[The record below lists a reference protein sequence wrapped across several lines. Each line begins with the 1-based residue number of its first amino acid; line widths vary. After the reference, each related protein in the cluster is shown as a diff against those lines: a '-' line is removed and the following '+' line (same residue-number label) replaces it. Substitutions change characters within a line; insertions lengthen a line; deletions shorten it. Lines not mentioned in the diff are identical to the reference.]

1 MTESTTAPAPAW
13 RAIFSAGLWRDNIAA
28 VQLLGLC
35 PMIAVSA
42 DFGAA
47 VVLGLATAAVMAVC
61 GAVVALCRPVL
72 PAAVRLPIF
81 LLVVAAAVGAV
92 DLALAAWAFE
102 WHRKLGIFVALIL
115 TNCAVLARLEV
126 FASKQ
131 GALAAFC
138 DGLAMGGGML
148 LALAALALARQALGP
163 AAAAPFGGF
172 VLFAFLVA
180 AWQLARD
187 RNADRNA
194 KSDLHL
200 SGK

>member
-148 LALAALALARQALGP
+148 LGPRRPRNRPASARPRRRRALRRLRSFRFSRRRVATRPRPQRRP
-163 AAAAPFGGF
+163 QRRIRF
-172 VLFAFLVA
+172 VFE
-180 AWQLARD
+180 
-187 RNADRNA
+187 
-194 KSDLHL
+194 
-200 SGK
+200 